1 MNLISPEY
9 DLYLA
14 NGLKHILSAK
24 KYPMRNRE
32 LFKFSTDPVKFSD
45 QSLISVMHANSSHNI
60 YWMLDP
66 PKRIGEM
73 DLSFIQL
80 VVGYYR
86 IKQSEQHRKFSVLLP
101 TINSEYQLAID
112 FEQSFIN
119 FSNFKEEIKVQLSNL
134 QKWSKQSNNST
145 KNFVLANEGDEE
157 YRYLEMRKESDNVF
171 ELTIQHPLSP
181 LQAMAVA
188 MTRFDAEL
196 K

>member
-1 MNLISPEY
+1 
-9 DLYLA
+9 
-14 NGLKHILSAK
+14 
-24 KYPMRNRE
+24 
-32 LFKFSTDPVKFSD
+32 
-45 QSLISVMHANSSHNI
+45 
-60 YWMLDP
+60 
-66 PKRIGEM
+66 M

-145 KNFVLANEGDEE
+145 KNFVLADEGDEE